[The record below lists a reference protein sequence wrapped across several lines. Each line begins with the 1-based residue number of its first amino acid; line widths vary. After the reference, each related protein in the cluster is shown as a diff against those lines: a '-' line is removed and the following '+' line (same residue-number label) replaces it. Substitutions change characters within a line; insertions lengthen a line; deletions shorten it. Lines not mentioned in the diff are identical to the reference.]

1 MVLKSHPQYIRPVTV
16 PVAVE
21 IGIAG
26 LTKDGDTK
34 SCTWLRLWSL
44 LKTISTGSQRRV
56 TKVARITGLCGVQG
70 EICKLVD

>member
-34 SCTWLRLWSL
+34 SCTWLELVKNHL
-44 LKTISTGSQRRV
+44 DRV
-56 TKVARITGLCGVQG
+56 TEKSDESGPYYW
-70 EICKLVD
+70 LVRRPG